1 MTDKKT
7 IKRVTGL
14 PRHPKHD
21 EMSGMMKDWYYHV
34 PFEGTLF
41 PVRSDPDIEADETK
55 QSSLN
60 EITGREGMTKTTGV
74 GLFSAVNSIIDDLL
88 GIPDDVKHYGHPPRC
103 MRKAAANFLNQAKQA
118 SGLPLLVTTIY
129 NQMLQNWCNRNVKAV
144 PTKKLWVPR
153 TRKDWSY
160 EFGSAEVPL
169 ERSAVELFKFY
180 SVLSHRIDEQPNP
193 DLMWFNQIPTATGV
207 VSSREIKNAV
217 DLVCR
222 TAKGCYDFVEL
233 KFPRKGGVSETPLF
247 AALEILKSGIA
258 YLFAR
263 SHLAELRNVG
273 YEPTIDKTDAE
284 QLKASALEI
293 LEAEHINL
301 CVLAPRYFYDG
312 LEFAWL
318 DAELNAGLEQF
329 LNRNREQLSG
339 LRAMSF
345 RFEYLCD
352 QPFEVT
358 KGIGSSERSGFKLDF
373 TRHLVPATWADM
385 KNSDLEAGQSSS

>member
-1 MTDKKT
+1 LTDKKAIT
-7 IKRVTGL
+7 CAPGL

-21 EMSGMMKDWYYHV
+21 EMSRMMKDWYYHV

-41 PVRSDPDIEADETK
+41 PVRSDPDIDAEEAKE
-55 QSSLN
+55 SSLR
-60 EITGREGMTKTTGV
+60 EITARKDMAKTTGV
-74 GLFSAVNSIIDDLL
+74 GLFSGVDSIIDELL
-88 GIPDDVKHYGHPPRC
+88 GIPDDVEHYGGPPRF
-103 MRKAAANFLNQAKQA
+103 MHKAAAKRLTQTRGVANTA
-118 SGLPLLVTTIY
+118 SLVDAVY
-129 NQMLQNWCNRNVKAV
+129 NQVLKTWCRRNAKAV
-144 PTKKLWVPR
+144 PSEKLWVPR

-160 EFGSAEVPL
+160 EFLSAEVPL

-180 SVLSHRIDEQPNP
+180 SVLSHRIDKEPNP
-193 DLMWFNQIPTATGV
+193 DLMWFNQIPTATGI
-207 VSSREIKNAV
+207 VSSRETKNAV

-233 KFPRKGGVSETPLF
+233 KFPKKGSTSETPLF

-273 YEPTIDKTDAE
+273 YEPTIDKIDAE
-284 QLKASALEI
+284 QLKANAVEI

-318 DAELNAGLEQF
+318 EAELNAGLKQF
-329 LNRNREQLSG
+329 LNRNREQLSS
-339 LRAMSF
+339 LRTMSF

-358 KGIGSSERSGFKLDF
+358 KGIGASERSGFKLDF

-385 KNSDLEAGQSSS
+385 KNSDLEAGESSS